1 MLILEAGLSIIAL
14 IVLVII
20 GLVILVL
27 VVGSIILFL
36 PAAIVAFVVWFLTGD
51 LFLAG
56 VAFLI
61 IAVLMIVF
69 RR

>member
-1 MLILEAGLSIIAL
+1 VVLFGAALSVIAL
-14 IVLVII
+14 IILVII
-20 GLVILVL
+20 GLAIIVL
-27 VVGSIILFL
+27 IIGSLLFFL
-36 PAAIVAFVVWFLTGD
+36 PAAVVAFVVWLLTRD

-61 IAVLMIVF
+61 ITVLMIVF

>member
-1 MLILEAGLSIIAL
+1 MVVLELGLSLLAF
-14 IVLVII
+14 IVLVVI
-20 GLVILVL
+20 GFLILVL

-36 PAAIVAFVVWFLTGD
+36 PAAIIAFVVWLLTGSF
-51 LFLAG
+51 FLAG

>member
-1 MLILEAGLSIIAL
+1 MVLLEVGLSIVAL

-20 GLVILVL
+20 GLAILVL
-27 VVGSIILFL
+27 IVGSIILFL
-36 PAAIVAFVVWFLTGD
+36 PAAIIAFVVWLLTGD
-51 LFLAG
+51 FFLAG

-61 IAVLMIVF
+61 VAALMIVF

>member
-1 MLILEAGLSIIAL
+1 MLILEVGLSIIAL

-20 GLVILVL
+20 GLAILVL
-27 VVGSIILFL
+27 VVGSLLLLL
-36 PAAIVAFVVWFLTGD
+36 PAAIVAFVVWLLTGD

>member
-1 MLILEAGLSIIAL
+1 MAVLETGLALIAL
-14 IVLVII
+14 IVLVVI
-20 GLVILVL
+20 GLAIIVL

-36 PAAIVAFVVWFLTGD
+36 PAAIIAFVVWFLTGD

>member
-1 MLILEAGLSIIAL
+1 MLILGAGLALLAL
-14 IVLVII
+14 I
-20 GLVILVL
+20 ILVL
-27 VVGSIILFL
+27 IGLAIIVVIIGSIILFF
-36 PAAIVAFVVWFLTGD
+36 PAAIIALVVWLLTGD

-61 IAVLMIVF
+61 IAVLMIVL

>member
-1 MLILEAGLSIIAL
+1 VALLLGVLSVIAL
-14 IVLVII
+14 IVLILI
-20 GLVILVL
+20 GLAIIVL
-27 VVGSIILFL
+27 VIGSIILFL
-36 PAAIVAFVVWFLTGD
+36 PAIIIAFVVWLLTGE

-61 IAVLMIVF
+61 TAVLMVIF